1 MKSKKTRKKK
11 RKVERRTQVE
21 HFNEIQGI
29 LVLALGVLILL
40 SFYIKNSIGQFGM
53 FIRDASLGIFGLPAF
68 LMPPLIILY
77 GVLLIAAYDKIDLKK
92 KPLYVFIMFALVSA
106 LIQTGSYKP
115 ESYTGLTPVKAL
127 GRFYNEGTALAG
139 GGVIGGLI
147 SLPFLVTFQVPGTII
162 ILTALSL
169 IDIILLTNKSIAD
182 FFRNIRSLFLKRKK
196 IQHAEE
202 ADFDDMQP
210 VIEENGDDISLRFD
224 KPKVIDFRIEKTA
237 RELKKQQKSRGSTSA
252 GKTDLTDEDVTDE
265 SITADQDEQ
274 PIGLIA
280 SDIRKSQRRKK
291 PVRSSADT
299 GMTEDEEPGL
309 REIVIKG
316 PPGAKKQSRKYI
328 FPPYDLLI
336 ADDTDGGG
344 SRSTRSQVLEGAK
357 KLEETLF
364 SFGVSAK
371 VINVTRGPTVTG
383 MVAAERRR

>member
-1 MKSKKTRKKK
+1 M
-11 RKVERRTQVE
+11 
-21 HFNEIQGI
+21 
-29 LVLALGVLILL
+29 
-40 SFYIKNSIGQFGM
+40 
-53 FIRDASLGIFGLPAF
+53 
-68 LMPPLIILY
+68 
-77 GVLLIAAYDKIDLKK
+77 
-92 KPLYVFIMFALVSA
+92 
-106 LIQTGSYKP
+106 
-115 ESYTGLTPVKAL
+115 
-127 GRFYNEGTALAG
+127 
-139 GGVIGGLI
+139 
-147 SLPFLVTFQVPGTII
+147 
-162 ILTALSL
+162 SL

-309 REIVIKG
+309 REIVIKDRQ
-316 PPGAKKQSRKYI
+316 AKSR
-328 FPPYDLLI
+328 
-336 ADDTDGGG
+336 AE
-344 SRSTRSQVLEGAK
+344 VH
-357 KLEETLF
+357 F
-364 SFGVSAK
+364 S
-371 VINVTRGPTVTG
+371 I
-383 MVAAERRR
+383 